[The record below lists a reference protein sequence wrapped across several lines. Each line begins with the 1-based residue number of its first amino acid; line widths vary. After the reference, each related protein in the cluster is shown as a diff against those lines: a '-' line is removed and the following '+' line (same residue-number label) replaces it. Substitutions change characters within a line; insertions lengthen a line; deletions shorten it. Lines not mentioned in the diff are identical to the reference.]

1 MKFEKN
7 IHHFQP
13 GGSKKWRGL
22 LQSILLKKAENSTI
36 QNLGRAQ
43 QSLWIKGVWAS
54 DTLTLTGT

>member
-13 GGSKKWRGL
+13 GGSKKWTGL
-22 LQSILLKKAENSTI
+22 LQSILLKKLKTTI
-36 QNLGRAQ
+36 QNLGREQ

-54 DTLTLTGT
+54 DTTLTLTGT